1 MKEEA
6 SLSVAEIIRKRFKD
20 KVKINTAKTAEEVQN
35 LIIKPAESANSD
47 FDQAWYIGLINE
59 ARHPKINGTLGRI
72 SKSITDR
79 VPTIDALSEVSSL
92 VAQSLH

>member
-47 FDQAWYIGLINE
+47 FD
-59 ARHPKINGTLGRI
+59 
-72 SKSITDR
+72 
-79 VPTIDALSEVSSL
+79 
-92 VAQSLH
+92 